1 MHSLVV
7 LGQRQIDAVRFPEHL
22 LGSLERRR
30 GKLEVGRHMGS
41 REPPPPGHPP
51 SSVLLLLEVP
61 QVSPLGQD
69 GVGVPLAGAV
79 AQGVGVVSSGSTLN
93 KTKN

>member
-1 MHSLVV
+1 M
-7 LGQRQIDAVRFPEHL
+7 LGQRQIDAVRLPEHL
-22 LGSLERRR
+22 LGRLERRR

-41 REPPPPGHPP
+41 REPSAPGHPP

-61 QVSPLGQD
+61 QVGAFGLD
-69 GVGVPLAGAV
+69 GVDVPPAGAV
-79 AQGVGVVSSGSTLN
+79 AQGVGVISSGSTLKK